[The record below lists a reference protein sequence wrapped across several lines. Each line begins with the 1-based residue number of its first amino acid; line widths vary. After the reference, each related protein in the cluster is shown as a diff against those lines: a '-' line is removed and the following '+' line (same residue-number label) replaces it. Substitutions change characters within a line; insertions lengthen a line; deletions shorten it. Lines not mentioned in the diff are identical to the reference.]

1 MAVYVVQKPDERQ
14 NILSAT
20 DYGELVFI
28 LEDNKSNMMFSP
40 KPTSS
45 KIMNKL
51 KYFNDK
57 DYLLLIGDPAAIGI
71 SVYYALHFNRG
82 KANLLKWDNRE
93 HRYYNI
99 EVSI

>member
-1 MAVYVVQKPDERQ
+1 
-14 NILSAT
+14 
-20 DYGELVFI
+20 
-28 LEDNKSNMMFSP
+28 
-40 KPTSS
+40 
-45 KIMNKL
+45 MNKL

-93 HRYYNI
+93 HKYYNI
-99 EVSI
+99 EVEV